1 MRIADIKV
9 ERVPRI
15 PCDVTML
22 LDRSGAQPVLWVLNS
37 VPESIVTRVLEAAQ
51 LEQSQ
56 APHAQS

>member
-22 LDRSGAQPVLWVLNS
+22 LDRSGTQPVLWVRTD
-37 VPESIVTRVLEAAQ
+37 VPESIVKQVLEAAQ
-51 LEQSQ
+51 LEGPQ
-56 APHAQS
+56 ALHAQS